1 MHHIF
6 SWWYFFML
14 TGDICQQH
22 NFYGQIINKRV
33 PKCRILTCLRREYRS
48 LLFLFPGYSLNN
60 AVTAR

>member
-1 MHHIF
+1 
-6 SWWYFFML
+6 ML